1 MCTVCESGG
10 DRAVEMRE
18 GKMGAGEGEEMEE
31 KRQRG
36 KGEKDENLL
45 MSF

>member
-1 MCTVCESGG
+1 
-10 DRAVEMRE
+10 MRE
-18 GKMGAGEGEEMEE
+18 GEKGAGKTEEMEE
-31 KRQRG
+31 KRRRG